1 MKDSILDAIGNTPVV
16 EIQRMNPVAG
26 VRIFAKLEYM
36 NPGGSVKD
44 RAALFMI
51 QAGEASGRLTKN
63 KTVIEATSGNT
74 GIGLA
79 MICAVKGYRL
89 ALTMAENAS
98 EERKRILRAR
108 GAKIILTPRHLGSDG
123 AIEEAYRLARENPD
137 KYYITDQYNNPANW
151 QAHYH
156 TTAPEIMAQVP
167 EKPASVVAS
176 VGTSGTLMGLSRYFR
191 EHCPNTRIVCA
202 EPFLGHG
209 IQGLKNMKE
218 SYTPEIY
225 DKKRLDRVLHIDDD
239 LAFETARQLA
249 SMEGLFVGM
258 SSGAAMAAAL
268 IEAQTLEK
276 GVVVVIFPDSGERY
290 LSTPLFSVKH
300 KLQLHLFDSLAGKKQ
315 QLKPVKSDT
324 ISIYTCGPTVHQ
336 RLHPGRFR
344 RYVFTDLLVR
354 YLTFHKM
361 DVNHVVNITDY
372 DDRVIEGAVQAGL
385 DLDAFTRPHVKMF
398 HQDLKRL
405 KIRPAR
411 AYPRVS
417 DHVGDMA
424 ELTRTLLNRGHAYEK
439 LHSVYFDITSV
450 PEYGHLSKMDIQ
462 KVRLG
467 ATVDLDEYE
476 KHNPRD
482 FTLFKRVRLSE
493 LRRGIGMKTEWGQVR
508 PSLHLQCATLSML
521 YLGTPF
527 DIHTGSRELVFP
539 HHENEQAIAR
549 AAKDRPLAGMWLHC
563 DPVRYDGSLGVSS
576 MDEMTLDTLADLGWD
591 DRTIRFWL
599 MSGHYRKGLVLS
611 KRSLGDAR
619 ATLAKINRCI
629 ALLEK
634 IRSDATGD
642 RETVD
647 VATGG
652 PDCPAG
658 DAGPSHGSGAGN
670 LATIDPSKGGPSN
683 GGLSSGGLSSGGL
696 SNGEIDQLV
705 YDIRQGVLSAL
716 ADDLK
721 ISAAIASL
729 LACVK
734 TINALIN
741 RSRVTPGVAGRIL
754 GGIKEMDQILQV
766 CDFCG
771 KKEYSREV
779 EDLIRQREAA
789 RQKKDWA
796 AADRIREKLSTMGV
810 SVHDKKTGAQ

>member
-1 MKDSILDAIGNTPVV
+1 M
-16 EIQRMNPVAG
+16 
-26 VRIFAKLEYM
+26 
-36 NPGGSVKD
+36 GS
-44 RAALFMI
+44 R
-51 QAGEASGRLTKN
+51 
-63 KTVIEATSGNT
+63 
-74 GIGLA
+74 
-79 MICAVKGYRL
+79 GY
-89 ALTMAENAS
+89 T
-98 EERKRILRAR
+98 
-108 GAKIILTPRHLGSDG
+108 
-123 AIEEAYRLARENPD
+123 
-137 KYYITDQYNNPANW
+137 
-151 QAHYH
+151 
-156 TTAPEIMAQVP
+156 
-167 EKPASVVAS
+167 
-176 VGTSGTLMGLSRYFR
+176 
-191 EHCPNTRIVCA
+191 
-202 EPFLGHG
+202 
-209 IQGLKNMKE
+209 
-218 SYTPEIY
+218 YTPEIY

-268 IEAQTLEK
+268 KEARTLGK

-300 KLQLHLFDSLAGKKQ
+300 KIQLLLFDTLAGKKQ
-315 QLKPVKSDT
+315 QLKPVKND
-324 ISIYTCGPTVHQ
+324 ILSIYTCGPTVHQ

-354 YLTFHKM
+354 YLIFHKM

-372 DDRVIEGAVQAGL
+372 DDRVIEGAGRAGL
-385 DLDAFTRPHVKMF
+385 DLDAFTLPHVQAF

-405 KIRPAR
+405 KIRPAQ

-417 DHVGDMA
+417 DHFGDMA
-424 ELTRTLLNRGHAYEK
+424 ELTRTLLTRGHAYEK

-482 FTLFKRVRLSE
+482 FTLFKRVRLSD

-549 AAKDRPLAGMWLHC
+549 AAKERPLASVWLHC
-563 DPVRYDGSLGVSS
+563 DPVRYDGSLGVPS
-576 MDEMTLDTLADLGWD
+576 MDDMTLDTLADLGWD

-611 KRSLGDAR
+611 ERSLGDAR

-629 ALLEK
+629 ALLEQ
-634 IRSDATGD
+634 IRSGATGAG
-642 RETVD
+642 EQSEEVS
-647 VATGG
+647 AGG
-652 PDCPAG
+652 PVSAPGA
-658 DAGPSHGSGAGN
+658 AGPFHGGGVR
-670 LATIDPSKGGPSN
+670 DPSTGGPSN
-683 GGLSSGGLSSGGL
+683 A
-696 SNGEIDQLV
+696 EIDQLV
-705 YDIRQGVLSAL
+705 YDIRQGILTSL

-721 ISAAIASL
+721 ISAAVASL
-729 LACVK
+729 LAGVK
-734 TINALIN
+734 TINALISS
-741 RSRVTPGVAGRIL
+741 SRVTPGDAGRIL
-754 GGIKEMDQILQV
+754 DGLKEMDGILQV
-766 CDFCG
+766 CDFG
-771 KKEYSREV
+771 EKTEYPREV
-779 EDLIRQREAA
+779 QDLIWQREAA
-789 RQKKDWA
+789 RHKKDWVT
-796 AADRIREKLSTMGV
+796 ADRIRKTLSAMGV
-810 SVHDKKTGAQ
+810 SVHDKKMGVI